1 MLDKHLTPNL
11 IALALVLASFAFGEP
26 WQGLLMSTGLFALSG
41 ALTNWLAVHMLF
53 ERVPG
58 LYGSGVITLHFE
70 EFKDGIMRMVHEELL
85 SKDKVERL
93 LKNSPSAKPAG
104 TTTSDDN
111 VSTSSDANVSMTS
124 GANGNTGS
132 NDIGDAS
139 DGTSSGASDT
149 RAGLGD
155 AVDLEPM
162 LTAIDLDAAY
172 NQLVATIVDSSFGS
186 MLAMVGG
193 EAALQP
199 LREPFKQRMRK
210 FLADAARSPRLQAAI
225 GEQLSKAAS
234 SERFVNKLDTLLRAR
249 LDEMTPE
256 MVRDIMHRM
265 IHEHLG
271 WLVVWGGVFG
281 GLIGFAAELSG
292 ALS

>member
-1 MLDKHLTPNL
+1 MFDKHLTPNL
-11 IALALVLASFAFGEP
+11 LAAALILLSFALPAP
-26 WQGLLMSTGLFALSG
+26 WQALMLSTGLFALSG

-70 EFKDGIMRMVHEELL
+70 EFKAGILRMVHEELF

-93 LKNSPSAKPAG
+93 LAAKSSAESPDPEQAS
-104 TTTSDDN
+104 SSQDN
-111 VSTSSDANVSMTS
+111 L
-124 GANGNTGS
+124 GAA
-132 NDIGDAS
+132 I
-139 DGTSSGASDT
+139 
-149 RAGLGD
+149 
-155 AVDLEPM
+155 DLEPL

-172 NQLVATIVDSSFGS
+172 DQLVATIVESSFGA

-199 LREPFKQRMRK
+199 LREPFKLRMRG
-210 FLADAARSPRLQAAI
+210 FLVEAANSPRIQAAI

-234 SERFVNKLDTLLRAR
+234 SERFVNRLDQLLRAR

-256 MVRDIMHRM
+256 MVRDIMQRM
-265 IHEHLG
+265 IREHLG
-271 WLVVWGGVFG
+271 WLVIWGGVFG
-281 GLIGFAAELSG
+281 GVIGLVAGLFGMFS
-292 ALS
+292 

>member
-11 IALALVLASFAFGEP
+11 VALALVLLSLALPAP
-26 WQGLLMSTGLFALSG
+26 WDTLLMSTGLFALSG

-70 EFKDGIMRMVHEELL
+70 EFKAGILRMVHDELL

-93 LKNSPSAKPAG
+93 LSGKPDTDSP
-104 TTTSDDN
+104 TSNKADSSHGAEGN
-111 VSTSSDANVSMTS
+111 KSTLAY
-124 GANGNTGS
+124 
-132 NDIGDAS
+132 
-139 DGTSSGASDT
+139 
-149 RAGLGD
+149 

-162 LTAIDLDAAY
+162 LAAIDLDAAY
-172 NQLVATIVDSSFGS
+172 DQLVATIADSSFGS

-199 LREPFKQRMRK
+199 MREPFKKRMGR
-210 FLADAARSPRLQAAI
+210 FLADAARSPRIQALI
-225 GEQLSKAAS
+225 GEQLKKAAG
-234 SERFVNKLDTLLRAR
+234 SEQFVSKLDQLLRAR

-265 IHEHLG
+265 IRTHLG

-281 GLIGFAAELSG
+281 GLIGLGVAMAGVLG
-292 ALS
+292 